1 MTSVTE
7 LLGLLTEVYLMIT
20 TCLPSSSLL
29 LQRSSV
35 YGISCSQK
43 LLLEI
48 MYFQLFSFP
57 LLSWCE
63 LKPEVS
69 MILNSYSFV
78 LLSCVVS
85 DLPLKVNSVFS
96 VLYFIYENTSFNTS
110 PSSKSLCDRVNQA
123 SAKTLLA
130 YHMSLRRAATEMGIG
145 MEVLRVYA
153 LIHKLNNRVINRML
167 QVLGEPVY
175 TRESTSFPLV
185 GYNSVVKCRSRVVI
199 ILNPLFVI

>member
-1 MTSVTE
+1 MKNDPFHCNSSRMQWKSQHTFLRIFLLLWCKMEVVWLMVSVTE

-35 YGISCSQK
+35 YGISCAQK
-43 LLLEI
+43 LLFEI
-48 MYFQLFSFP
+48 MFFQLFTFP

-69 MILNSYSFV
+69 MILNRHSLYGF
-78 LLSCVVS
+78 SCLVS

-123 SAKTLLA
+123 SSKTLLA

-145 MEVLRVYA
+145 MEVLRVY
-153 LIHKLNNRVINRML
+153 V
-167 QVLGEPVY
+167 
-175 TRESTSFPLV
+175 
-185 GYNSVVKCRSRVVI
+185 
-199 ILNPLFVI
+199 

>member
-1 MTSVTE
+1 MVSVTE

-35 YGISCSQK
+35 YGISCAQK
-43 LLLEI
+43 LLFEI
-48 MYFQLFSFP
+48 MFFQLFTFP

-69 MILNSYSFV
+69 MILNRHSLYGF
-78 LLSCVVS
+78 SCLVS

-123 SAKTLLA
+123 SSKTLLA

-145 MEVLRVYA
+145 MEVLRVY
-153 LIHKLNNRVINRML
+153 V
-167 QVLGEPVY
+167 
-175 TRESTSFPLV
+175 
-185 GYNSVVKCRSRVVI
+185 
-199 ILNPLFVI
+199 